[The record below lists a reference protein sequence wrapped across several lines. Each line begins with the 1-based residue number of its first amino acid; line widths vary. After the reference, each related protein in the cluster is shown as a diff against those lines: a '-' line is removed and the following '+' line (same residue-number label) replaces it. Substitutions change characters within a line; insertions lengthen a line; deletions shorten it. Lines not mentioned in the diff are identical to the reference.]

1 VEGINYS
8 QPTEDLPRKNDI
20 AYPLAIAILGAVI
33 STGTVLFVIFI
44 EPGYFSSQ
52 WMDRDGNVLMHIFG
66 LRTFDLINNAVWPL
80 LCFLIGLTLC
90 TYGIIQAVNSG
101 RQNKISQGNIGSPVF
116 ALTSISL
123 GILFIMA
130 MIWYLVWLEPEWD
143 SVLTRQL
150 MPGGQELTL
159 YRDPG
164 WIKALLVWK
173 AASFALGAAVT
184 GLGLAQFRK
193 AKHK

>member
-52 WMDRDGNVLMHIFG
+52 WMDQDGNVLMHVFG
-66 LRTFDLINNAVWPL
+66 LRTFDLTNNAVWPL

-90 TYGIIQAVNSG
+90 AYGIIQAVNTS
-101 RQNKISQGNIGSPVF
+101 RQGNVGSPAF

-123 GILFIMA
+123 GILFIVA

-143 SVLTRQL
+143 SVISKQL
-150 MPGGQELTL
+150 MPGGQEMTL
-159 YRDPG
+159 YRDSG
-164 WIKALLVWK
+164 WIKTLLVWK
-173 AASFALGAAVT
+173 AASFLLGAAVT
-184 GLGLAQFRK
+184 GLGLAQFRTK
-193 AKHK
+193 SK

>member
-1 VEGINYS
+1 MEGVNYS
-8 QPTEDLPRKNDI
+8 QSMEALALKRDI
-20 AYPLAIAILGAVI
+20 KGPLIIAILGGLIGI
-33 STGTVLFVIFI
+33 STVMFVVFI
-44 EPGYFSSQ
+44 EPGFFNSQ
-52 WMDRDGNVLMHIFG
+52 WMDQDGNVLMHIFG
-66 LRTFDLINNAVWPL
+66 LRRFDLINNAVWPL

-90 TYGIIQAVNSG
+90 IYGIIQAVNAG
-101 RQNKISQGNIGSPVF
+101 RQSKISQGNIGSPVF

-130 MIWYLVWLEPEWD
+130 MIWYLGWLEPAWD
-143 SVLTRQL
+143 SVLPRQL

-184 GLGLAQFRK
+184 GLGLAQFR
-193 AKHK
+193 AKSK